1 MLSAAIWQVCVIR
14 LGEARE
20 TAMIVL
26 SGGGP
31 NFGLPEISPYVTKTE
46 VQLRIA
52 GIPFEKRFAHP
63 QEGPKGQIP
72 FIEDGGRMIGD
83 SAFIRMHVE
92 QEYGV
97 DLDAGLSPEQRA
109 IAFAIESMVD
119 HQLAPAVGYFRWLV
133 PANFAKGP
141 AQFFAFVPAD
151 QRDAFMEDVLKRV
164 RADSVA
170 RGAGRHSEEE
180 IAHVAARALRAIELL
195 LADKPYLMGDAPVG
209 ADAFVFAVLAGA
221 ITPFFDTPVR
231 DHAISSPTL
240 VAYVDRM
247 MARFYPDFA
256 WDAGAQ
262 HFSKAA

>member
-1 MLSAAIWQVCVIR
+1 
-14 LGEARE
+14 
-20 TAMIVL
+20 MIVL
-26 SGGGP
+26 SGGGS

-46 VQLRIA
+46 VQLRMA
-52 GIPFEKRFAHP
+52 GIAFEKRTAFP
-63 QEGPKGQIP
+63 GEGPKGQIP
-72 FIEDGGRMIGD
+72 FIEDGSRRIGD

-109 IAFAIESMVD
+109 TAYAIESMVD
-119 HQLAPAVGYFRWLV
+119 HQLAPASGYFRWLI

-141 AQFFAFVPAD
+141 AQFFAFMPAE
-151 QRDAFMEDVLKRV
+151 QRDAFVADVLQRV

-170 RGAGRHSEEE
+170 RGIGLHTEDE
-180 IAHVAARALRAIELL
+180 IVQIAARVLRAVEIL
-195 LADKPYLMGDAPVG
+195 LADKPYLMGDEPVG

-221 ITPFFDTPVR
+221 MTPYFDTPIR
-231 DHAISSPTL
+231 DLAIQSPTL

-256 WDAGAQ
+256 WNAGAQ

>member
-1 MLSAAIWQVCVIR
+1 
-14 LGEARE
+14 
-20 TAMIVL
+20 MIVL
-26 SGGGP
+26 SGGGA

-46 VQLRIA
+46 VQLAMA
-52 GIPFEKRFAHP
+52 GLAFEKRQAHP

-83 SAFIRMHVE
+83 SGFIRMHVE

-109 IAFAIESMVD
+109 TAFAIESMVD

-151 QRDAFMEDVLKRV
+151 QREAFMEDVLRRV
-164 RADSVA
+164 RADSAA
-170 RGAGRHSEEE
+170 RGAGRHSEDE
-180 IAHVAARALRAIELL
+180 IVQISARALRAIEIL
-195 LADKPYLMGDAPVG
+195 LADKPYLMGDEPVG

-221 ITPFFDTPVR
+221 MTPFFDTPVR
-231 DHAISSPTL
+231 DLAISSPTL

-247 MARFYPDFA
+247 MTRFYPGFA
-256 WDAGAQ
+256 WNA
-262 HFSKAA
+262 HPEHLSKAA